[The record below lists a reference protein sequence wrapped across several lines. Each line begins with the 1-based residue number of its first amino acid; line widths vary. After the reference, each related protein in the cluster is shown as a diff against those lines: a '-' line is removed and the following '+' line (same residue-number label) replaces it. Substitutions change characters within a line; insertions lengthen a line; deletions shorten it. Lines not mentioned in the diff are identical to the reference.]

1 MERQIDQQL
10 DKLKTRIIK
19 MCSLVDEQVEF
30 AIRAVENEDSGL
42 AQLVIERDNKV
53 DKYDLKIDKICQ
65 KIFALNQ
72 PVAMDLRM
80 IMSSL
85 IINNNL
91 ERIGDIAVNIAESF
105 LELKK
110 KPDFMNRIHFEEMS
124 KVVKTMI
131 RNAIDAFIEGNALQA
146 KSVIESDEIV
156 DNFNK
161 ENRKI
166 LIEIMKESRENIEP
180 GVAMLVISRQL
191 ERLGDHATNIAED
204 VYFIVEAQMIKHK
217 YEKIFTNAINEEED
231 EKEDII

>member
-1 MERQIDQQL
+1 MERHIDQQL
-10 DKLKTRIIK
+10 EKLKTRIIK

-30 AIRAVENEDSGL
+30 AIRAIENEDTAL
-42 AQLVIERDNKV
+42 AELVIDRDKKV

-72 PVAMDLRM
+72 PVAMDLRL

-91 ERIGDIAVNIAESF
+91 ERVGDIAVNISESF
-105 LELKK
+105 LDLKK
-110 KPDFMNRIHFEEMS
+110 KPEFMNRIHFGEMS
-124 KVVKTMI
+124 KLVKTMI
-131 RNAIDAFIEGNALQA
+131 RNAIDSFIESDAQLA
-146 KSVIESDEIV
+146 KSVIESDDVV

-217 YEKIFTNAINEEED
+217 YEKIFSNAIDDEED
-231 EKEDII
+231 DKEDLL

>member
-30 AIRAVENEDSGL
+30 AIRSIDTEDAGI
-42 AQLVIERDNKV
+42 AQLVIERDKKV
-53 DKYDLKIDKICQ
+53 DKYDLKIDRICQ

-72 PVAMDLRM
+72 PVAMDLRL

-91 ERIGDIAVNIAESF
+91 ERAGDIAVNIAESF

-110 KPDFMNRIHFEEMS
+110 KPDFMGRIHFDEMS
-124 KVVKTMI
+124 KLVITMI
-131 RNAIDAFIEGNALQA
+131 RNAIDSFIEGNAQLA
-146 KSVIESDEIV
+146 KTVIEADNIV
-156 DNFNK
+156 DDLNR

-217 YEKIFTNAINEEED
+217 YEKIFTNAIDEEED
-231 EKEDII
+231 ENEDNL

>member
-30 AIRAVENEDSGL
+30 AIRSIDTEDAGI
-42 AQLVIERDNKV
+42 AQLVIERDKKV
-53 DKYDLKIDKICQ
+53 DKYDLKIDRICQ

-72 PVAMDLRM
+72 PVAMDLRL

-91 ERIGDIAVNIAESF
+91 ERAGDIAVNIAESF

-110 KPDFMNRIHFEEMS
+110 KPDFMGRIHFDEMS
-124 KVVKTMI
+124 KLVKTMI
-131 RNAIDAFIEGNALQA
+131 RNAIDSFIEGNAQLA
-146 KSVIESDEIV
+146 KTVIEADNIV
-156 DNFNK
+156 DDLNR

-180 GVAMLVISRQL
+180 GVAMLVISLFIGNVKITPEHHIQL
-191 ERLGDHATNIAED
+191 MTSLK
-204 VYFIVEAQMIKHK
+204 V
-217 YEKIFTNAINEEED
+217 IFTIFIALCTIGVFASLARG
-231 EKEDII
+231 KHHS